1 MNKKFLW
8 LADNIAFKS
17 EWIAHIVCNVSVM
30 KTFL

>member
-8 LADNIAFKS
+8 LADNIAFKT
-17 EWIAHIVCNVSVM
+17 AHIVCNVSVM